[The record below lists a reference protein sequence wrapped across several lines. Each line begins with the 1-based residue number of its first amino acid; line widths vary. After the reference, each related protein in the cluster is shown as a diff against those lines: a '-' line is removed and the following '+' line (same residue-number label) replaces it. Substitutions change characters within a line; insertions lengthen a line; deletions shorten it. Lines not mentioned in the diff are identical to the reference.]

1 MGVCRTTVTTVGTT
15 NNVSPSNKRTKSNP
29 SRGKSRQT
37 ASNVEQKVVAMY
49 SPRRIYPP
57 MEIPEVQ
64 NTVRVT
70 KVTTFDLSMQ
80 GPDPSVPITVAKV
93 AASIPGGTTYWTRM
107 RVSKVSIWADGAN
120 TNTGQSASLTVT
132 LPSSS
137 TWSQPAISFTDSGVY
152 GQSRACVGFK
162 LGLLDQARWFG
173 TASTDVICNLSPTSP
188 SPNFRTATV
197 HVTVELMSPA

>member
-1 MGVCRTTVTTVGTT
+1 M
-15 NNVSPSNKRTKSNP
+15 
-29 SRGKSRQT
+29 
-37 ASNVEQKVVAMY
+37 AMY

-70 KVTTFDLSMQ
+70 KVTAFDLKMQ
-80 GPDPSVPITVAKV
+80 APETSVPITVAKI

-107 RVSKVSIWADGAN
+107 RVSKVSIWAD
-120 TNTGQSASLTVT
+120 SASTGSGTIFTVPLTVT
-132 LPSSS
+132 LPSSG
-137 TWSQPAISFTDSGVY
+137 TWSQPAISFTDSGIY

-173 TASTDVICNLSPTSP
+173 TASTDVICNLSPTETA
-188 SPNFRTATV
+188 PNTRTATV